1 MRFKRFF
8 ASALAVIVAF
18 VPLCSG
24 VTVSAAT
31 DPVVTFVT
39 SLYSDCLGR
48 TPDEKG
54 LNDWV
59 TKLKNH
65 EISGKQCAYGFFFSP
80 EFLAKANALDDGS
93 LIDCYYK
100 VFLNRSAD
108 SSGKTYWTNKI
119 ANTTNDVSILFTGFA
134 DSTEFNQK
142 CASYGITTG
151 ASISVPTTNRAE
163 IDPYHASTPEQLDQI
178 WTSRGYEIRYV
189 DLDNGQQAKVYALF
203 YDTTEHN
210 NLVNAWR
217 NENGLPSL
225 NIITDPNDARY
236 QYAKTRAVETAYVFK
251 HKRPRSG
258 LMTLIGG
265 ACSENI
271 HSSTNGKVA
280 FEWLRNSKG
289 HNCNMLRDYAQE
301 LATASCAIQI
311 VGADGVSIDNS
322 YDPTGLLNN
331 GVCRYCCSTVQLF
344 YCSDFL

>member
-1 MRFKRFF
+1 MRFKRFY

-24 VTVSAAT
+24 VTVSAST

-48 TPDEKG
+48 TPDETG

-80 EFLAKANALDDGS
+80 EFWAKANALDDGS

-134 DSTEFNQK
+134 DSTEFSQK

-151 ASISVPTTNRAE
+151 ASLSVPTTNRAE

-189 DLDNGQQAKVYALF
+189 DLGNGQSAKVYAQF

-225 NIITDPNDARY
+225 NIITDPNDERY
-236 QYAKTRAVETAYVFK
+236 QYTKTRAVECAYVLS
-251 HKRPRSG
+251 HVRPYG
-258 LMTLIGG
+258 LHPDYEAGENIYGG
-265 ACSENI
+265 AD
-271 HSSTNGKVA
+271 GVAA
-280 FEWLRNSKG
+280 FEWFRNSTG
-289 HNCNMLRDYAQE
+289 HNRTMLDNE
-301 LATASCAIQI
+301 IIKSLATVSCTIQI
-311 VGADGVSIDNS
+311 VGADGISIDNS
-322 YDPTGLLNN
+322 YDPN
-331 GVCRYCCSTVQLF
+331 GVVNGLRLSLGRYCSATVQN
-344 YCSDFL
+344 YYI